1 MIDGVEEAL
10 HIRFDHPVV
19 SPKWPRD
26 RQLIHRVQGSHGWP
40 IPIATTPEILLVD
53 GGEEA
58 RDRQLQPLVRHG
70 RYPYRSE
77 LAVPCGE
84 VVPSDPCGPVALPLQ
99 SLHQGA
105 DVFVQVLLVGLRAH
119 RIDAVG
125 GVLADLAPAVLEP
138 RLVAPPIEVAKPRLL
153 LALGLLC

>member
-1 MIDGVEEAL
+1 V
-10 HIRFDHPVV
+10 
-19 SPKWPRD
+19 
-26 RQLIHRVQGSHGWP
+26 
-40 IPIATTPEILLVD
+40 
-53 GGEEA
+53 
-58 RDRQLQPLVRHG
+58 
-70 RYPYRSE
+70 
-77 LAVPCGE
+77 
-84 VVPSDPCGPVALPLQ
+84 
-99 SLHQGA
+99 A